1 MSEQSIYEV
10 DYSQYKR
17 MDYAGCCHRQSELK
31 RTFHNCAKIMEK
43 KKILEKKVRSYKDSI
58 KLRKHFKIEFRNRK
72 ENFYSTIIHDIL
84 KESNEREIEICNIVK
99 DILFMYSKKKEE
111 LEYVDDLSNHLEC
124 EISRREEER
133 ESMIEYFRGC
143 D

>member
-1 MSEQSIYEV
+1 MSEQCIYEV

-17 MDYAGCCHRQSELK
+17 MDYAGCCYRQSELK
-31 RTFHNCAKIMEK
+31 RTFHNCPKIMEK
-43 KKILEKKVRSYKDSI
+43 KKILEKKVRFYKDSI
-58 KLRKHFKIEFRNRK
+58 ELKNHFKIKFRERK

-111 LEYVDDLSNHLEC
+111 LEYVDDLSNYLEC

>member
-1 MSEQSIYEV
+1 
-10 DYSQYKR
+10 
-17 MDYAGCCHRQSELK
+17 
-31 RTFHNCAKIMEK
+31 MERK
-43 KKILEKKVRSYKDSI
+43 KKLEKKVRSYKDSI
-58 KLRKHFKIEFRNRK
+58 KLRKHFKIEFKNRK

-99 DILFMYSKKKEE
+99 DILFIYSKKKDE

-133 ESMIEYFRGC
+133 ESMIEQFRGC

>member
-1 MSEQSIYEV
+1 MSDQPIYKV
-10 DYSQYKR
+10 DYSQYRR
-17 MDYAGCCHRQSELK
+17 MDYSGCCYRQSELK
-31 RTFHNCAKIMEK
+31 RTFHNCPKIMERK
-43 KKILEKKVRSYKDSI
+43 KALEKKVRSYKDPV
-58 KLRKHFKIEFRNRK
+58 KLNKHFRKDFKERK
-72 ENFYSTIIHDIL
+72 EIFYFTIINDIL
-84 KESNEREIEICNIVK
+84 KETNEIEIEICKIVK

-133 ESMIEYFRGC
+133 ESMREYFRGC

>member
-1 MSEQSIYEV
+1 MSEQPIYEV
-10 DYSQYKR
+10 DYKQYNR
-17 MDYAGCCHRQSELK
+17 MNFSACCYRQSELK
-31 RTFHNCAKIMEK
+31 RTFHNCPKIMER

-58 KLRKHFKIEFRNRK
+58 KLRKHFKIEFKDRK

-99 DILFMYSKKKEE
+99 DILFIYSKKKEE
-111 LEYVDDLSNHLEC
+111 LDYVDDLSNHLGC

-133 ESMIEYFRGC
+133 ESMIEQFRGC